1 MLRVYCYYCLWQP
14 RAESAAGSSLVASA
28 GVKTVLRSWA
38 ANIRVMGADDRALWP
53 VPAPHWGRPGRE
65 SSENTNLIYLLD
77 KLASSLIMAAAN
89 DSFPPLPRAAC
100 QSTSLGCCQFYL
112 MMSTHIFLVCN
123 EMEECFMHSS
133 SSVFPDIVW
142 AELGNKCVR
151 VTAPC
156 PIEVLC
162 VLSLS
167 LLCFVFKSLSLN
179 VFYMTSQLLWA
190 DFIRGWFKPRAT
202 LYFHPAFLH

>member
-1 MLRVYCYYCLWQP
+1 MTGLCDQSP
-14 RAESAAGSSLVASA
+14 PHTGAAPGEKAA
-28 GVKTVLRSWA
+28 KIQTWFISWINWHQA
-38 ANIRVMGADDRALWP
+38 WLWP
-53 VPAPHWGRPGRE
+53 QL
-65 SSENTNLIYLLD
+65 NY
-77 KLASSLIMAAAN
+77 
-89 DSFPPLPRAAC
+89 SFPPLPRAAC
-100 QSTSLGCCQFYL
+100 QSTILGCCQFYL
-112 MMSTHIFLVCN
+112 MMSTHICLVCN